1 MPDNSRR
8 LLLTCRSVISAI
20 GIALTAVLT
29 ATPNV
34 ASAHSFVVTLDATVA
49 SEPLNLASAIQG
61 MRVAASE
68 RDSHAAETSDGHLG
82 GIDLFIRV
90 QPVDAAEGII
100 WLKGAPTTAAT
111 VIVDFSGPDVAPS
124 RIADDGTLVMS
135 PGTLPSA
142 EIWTGNALST
152 TNSFAARYQAAYDSA
167 PDRQAA
173 QGYNAALRIDRA
185 IRDSGDV
192 HDIAAL
198 QEALGRSTGG
208 IDWP

>member
-1 MPDNSRR
+1 MPDNNRR
-8 LLLTCRSVISAI
+8 LLPTCRSVVAAI
-20 GIALTAVLT
+20 GLALAALFTG
-29 ATPNV
+29 TPNV
-34 ASAHSFVVTLDATVA
+34 ASAHSFVVTLDATA
-49 SEPLNLASAIQG
+49 AAEPLNLASAIQG

-90 QPVDAAEGII
+90 QPVDAAEGIT

-124 RIADDGTLVMS
+124 RIAADGTLVIT
-135 PGTLPSA
+135 PGKLPPA
-142 EIWTGNALST
+142 EIWSGNALSSP
-152 TNSFAARYQAAYDSA
+152 NSFAARYHAAYDGA

-185 IRDSGDV
+185 VRDSGGL
-192 HDIAAL
+192 HDI
-198 QEALGRSTGG
+198 EALRKTLDRSTDG

>member
-1 MPDNSRR
+1 
-8 LLLTCRSVISAI
+8 VISAI
-20 GIALTAVLT
+20 GNALAALFTG
-29 ATPNV
+29 TPNV
-34 ASAHSFVVTLDATVA
+34 ALAHSFVVTLDATA
-49 SEPLNLASAIQG
+49 AETPLKLASAIQG

-90 QPVDAAEGII
+90 QPADAADGIT
-100 WLKGAPTTAAT
+100 WLKGAPKVAAT

-124 RIADDGTLVMS
+124 RMAADGTLVIT
-135 PGTLPSA
+135 PGKLPPA
-142 EIWTGNALST
+142 EIWTSNALST

-185 IRDSGDV
+185 VRYSGGV
-192 HDIAAL
+192 HDIQAL
-198 QEALGRSTGG
+198 REALDRSTDG

>member
-8 LLLTCRSVISAI
+8 RLPTCRSVVAAI

-29 ATPNV
+29 ATPKV
-34 ASAHSFVVTLDATVA
+34 ASAHSFVVTLDATA
-49 SEPLNLASAIQG
+49 AAEPLSLASAIQG

-90 QPVDAAEGII
+90 QPEDAAEGII

-111 VIVDFSGPDVAPS
+111 VIVNFSGPDVAPS
-124 RIADDGTLVMS
+124 RRADDATLVIT
-135 PGTLPSA
+135 PGALPPA
-142 EIWTGNALST
+142 EIWTGNALSST
-152 TNSFAARYQAAYDSA
+152 TSFAARYHAVYGSA

-185 IRDSGDV
+185 VRDSGGV
-192 HDIAAL
+192 HDI
-198 QEALGRSTGG
+198 EALREALDRSTGG